1 MPVITDEQR
10 ALIGQE
16 SEPRALPQA
25 IDQVMARRWCEMVED
40 ANPIYFDEAYGRST
54 WLQGTVAP
62 PTMLNTWGMTPVWPE
77 VRQESSRP
85 RLELEGC
92 TTTIATNA
100 VEEYFMPLRY
110 GDTLTVTSHLS
121 AISDEKRTRLGIG
134 HFYTSVDTYRNQ
146 YGQVVGTHSFTLFTY
161 RAHATGDDA

>member
-1 MPVITDEQR
+1 MPVLTDEQR

-16 SEPRALPQA
+16 SEPRNLPQP
-25 IDQVMARRWCEMVED
+25 IDRIMALRWCEMVED
-40 ANPIYFDEAYGRST
+40 ANPIYFDEAYARTT
-54 WLQGTVAP
+54 WLQGIFAP

-77 VRQESSRP
+77 ARGERPRP

-100 VEEYFMPLRY
+100 VEEYFVPLRY
-110 GDTLTVTSHLS
+110 GDTITATSHIS
-121 AISDEKRTRLGIG
+121 EISDEKTTRLGVG

-146 YGQVVGTHSFTLFTY
+146 LGQVVGTHSFTLFTY
-161 RAHATGDDA
+161 RAHSAGGDA